1 MALFKH
7 TASGTQQ
14 AGSWSFTLHTEGA
27 LSVADANA
35 AWVTA
40 LTAGWVGAPGV
51 EDVFENSTIMDT
63 ASTVGINPAT
73 DLQTTRVTAT
83 VSHAGSITGNQLPFQ
98 VAVVISLLADS
109 ATRHGRGRLYLPAP
123 DVSMCTNGAL
133 SATCLTNL
141 DTGMT
146 ALFDSL
152 NTSVLTP
159 VIRNRTAHTSLN
171 VASARVGSIFDTQ
184 RRRRNKLTET
194 YTAITVA

>member
-1 MALFKH
+1 MALYRH

-14 AGSWSFTLHTEGA
+14 AGEWSFTLHTEGS

-40 LTAGWVGAPGV
+40 LTAGWVGTNLV

-63 ASTVGINPAT
+63 ASTAGIDPAT
-73 DLQTTRVTAT
+73 DKQTTRVTAT

-98 VAVVISLLADS
+98 VAVVISLLTNA

-123 DVSMCTNGAL
+123 DVSMSTNGAL
-133 SATCLTNL
+133 SSTCLTNL
-141 DTGMT
+141 AAGMT

-159 VIRNRTAHTSLN
+159 VVRNRKAHSSLDIT
-171 VASARVGSIFDTQ
+171 SARVGSVYDTQ
-184 RRRRNKLTET
+184 RRRRNKIAET